1 MDFWWRPVSSSLF
14 FFFLFLF
21 LFFCA
26 IVRPL
31 TVAIAARR
39 NGPFAAT
46 IIGCFYRAPFWFFFF
61 FLSWFTVKR
70 KKKKRRTAST
80 AASAVAVVCERTHQ
94 FCFGHF
100 FFLPLETPKKYKK
113 KTPPSLTRQV
123 DRIRADDPPDDHR
136 MAFLIFF
143 LGHDYRVSTEFF
155 FVFQSS
161 WWGVVGWRTAWE
173 TGKKR
178 RSWLSSY
185 DFDLGFFFPL
195 FFIFFGGV
203 DSVATAFDRR

>member
-61 FLSWFTVKR
+61 FFILIYC
-70 KKKKRRTAST
+70 KKEKKEKKNCLDSCVGRRRGL
-80 AASAVAVVCERTHQ
+80 RTNAPIL
-94 FCFGHF
+94 FRPF
-100 FFLPLETPKKYKK
+100 FFVPLETPKKYKK
-113 KTPPSLTRQV
+113 K
-123 DRIRADDPPDDHR
+123 
-136 MAFLIFF
+136 
-143 LGHDYRVSTEFF
+143 
-155 FVFQSS
+155 
-161 WWGVVGWRTAWE
+161 
-173 TGKKR
+173 R
-178 RSWLSSY
+178 R
-185 DFDLGFFFPL
+185 P
-195 FFIFFGGV
+195 V
-203 DSVATAFDRR
+203 